1 MNEVDHYEYCVSYES
16 IDGSIRYRYG
26 FETEKQ
32 ARSWCMK
39 EHLSNFTVRRRAI
52 GPWLPI
58 LHSDENS
65 I

>member
-1 MNEVDHYEYCVSYES
+1 MNDVDHYEYSVSYES
-16 IDGSIRYRYG
+16 IGGSIRYRYG

-32 ARSWCMK
+32 ARNWCMK
-39 EHLSNFTVRRRAI
+39 EHLSNFTVRRRTI